1 MKPLA
6 ALIAVGMGLTSSAH
20 ATDWEVDLDM
30 RLLSSDGQ
38 RSYLDG
44 GTGALRYGEN
54 QSGLQLGRL
63 RLALDQNIGEL
74 WSVHLD
80 ASSWGDRDKNP
91 IDLTE
96 AYLLFRPY
104 PFDGLRARIKAGAF
118 YAPISLENRG
128 PGWESPY
135 TLTPSALNTWV
146 GEELRTIGLEGQID
160 WLGTRTGHLFDVG
173 LTGAVYG
180 WNEPAGVALASQ
192 GFMLDDRQTT
202 LFGRVNPTPGLNDRR
217 EVFHEIDGRAGV
229 YAGIEGR
236 FLDRLVVRALRYDNR
251 GDPTQQD
258 GVTHIFAWLTTFN
271 SAGARLES
279 GSGWTGIAQ
288 WLKGET
294 TIAPHSHRLGYP
306 FDAKFLLISKQIG
319 RHTFSARYDRFE
331 VLTHFV
337 TPTGDDYAQY
347 GHAWTIAYLF
357 EPNAHWRFALEWLDV
372 STESALREAIFPSEE
387 LSRERKIEASFRYA
401 LGSEVR

>member
-1 MKPLA
+1 MKRLA
-6 ALIAVGMGLTSSAH
+6 VTIALCACSASVAH
-20 ATDWEVDLDM
+20 ATDWEIDLDM

-44 GTGALRYGEN
+44 GTGALRFGEN

-63 RLALDQNIGEL
+63 RLALDQNIGEV

-80 ASSWGDRDKNP
+80 ASDWGDHDRNP

-104 PFDGLRARIKAGAF
+104 PFDGLRARVKAGAF

-135 TLTPSALNTWV
+135 SLTPSAINTWI
-146 GEELRTIGLEGQID
+146 GEELRTIGLEGQLD

-180 WNEPAGVALASQ
+180 WNEPTGVALASQ

-202 LFGRVNPTPGLNDRR
+202 LFGRVNPTPGLNVPR
-217 EVFHEIDGRAGV
+217 EVFREIDGKAGV
-229 YAGIEGR
+229 YAGVEVR

-251 GDPTQQD
+251 ADPTRQD
-258 GVTHIFAWLTTFN
+258 SVAHIFAWLTTFN

-279 GSGWTGIAQ
+279 ANGWTGIAQ
-288 WLKGET
+288 WLKGAT
-294 TIAPHSHRLGYP
+294 TIEPHGNRLGYP
-306 FDAKFLLISKQIG
+306 FDAKFLLVSKTNG
-319 RHTFSARYDRFE
+319 RHTVSVRYDRFE
-331 VLTHFV
+331 VLTDF
-337 TPTGDDYAQY
+337 TNAGGDHYAQY
-347 GHAWTIAYLF
+347 GHAWTVAYLF
-357 EPNAHWRFALEWLDV
+357 ELNAHWRFALEWLNV
-372 STESALREAIFPSEE
+372 STDSSVREALLPGAE
-387 LSRERKIEASFRYA
+387 LAQERKIEASFRYA

>member
-6 ALIAVGMGLTSSAH
+6 GSLILCACIASAAH
-20 ATDWEVDLDM
+20 ATDWEIDLDM

-38 RSYLDG
+38 RSYFDG
-44 GTGALRYGEN
+44 GTGALRFGEN

-63 RLALDQNIGEL
+63 RLALDQSVGEL

-80 ASSWGDRDKNP
+80 ASDWGDHDRNP

-104 PFDGLRARIKAGAF
+104 PFDGLRARVKAGAF

-146 GEELRTIGLEGQID
+146 GEELRTIGLEGQLE
-160 WLGTRTGHLFDVG
+160 WLGTRTGHWFDAG

-202 LFGRVNPTPGLNDRR
+202 LFGRVNPTSGLNVPR

-229 YAGIEGR
+229 YAGIEAR

-251 GDPTQQD
+251 GDPTRQD
-258 GVTHIFAWLTTFN
+258 GVTHIFAWLTTFD

-279 GSGWTGIAQ
+279 ASGWTGIAQ

-294 TIAPHSHRLGYP
+294 TIQPHGNRFGYP
-306 FDAKFLLISKQIG
+306 FDAKFLLISKRSG
-319 RHTFSARYDRFE
+319 RHTVSVRYDRFE
-331 VLTHFV
+331 VLTNF
-337 TPTGDDYAQY
+337 TTSSGDDYAQY
-347 GHAWTIAYLF
+347 GHAWTVAYLF

-372 STESALREAIFPSEE
+372 STDSSLREALLPEAE
-387 LSRERKIEASFRYA
+387 RSRERKVEASFRYA
-401 LGSEVR
+401 LGSAVR

>member
-1 MKPLA
+1 MKCLA
-6 ALIAVGMGLTSSAH
+6 ALVLCACVPAVAQ
-20 ATDWEVDLDM
+20 AADWEIDLDL

-38 RSYLDG
+38 RSYFDG
-44 GTGALRYGEN
+44 GPGSLRFGEN

-63 RLALDQNIGEL
+63 RLALDQHIGDL
-74 WSVHLD
+74 WSLHLD
-80 ASSWGDRDKNP
+80 ASDWGDHDKNP
-91 IDLTE
+91 VDLTE

-104 PFDGLRARIKAGAF
+104 PFDGLRARLKAGAF
-118 YAPISLENRG
+118 YAPVSLENRG

-135 TLTPSALNTWV
+135 SLTPSAIDTWV
-146 GEELRTIGLEGQID
+146 GEELRTIGVEAQID

-202 LFGRVNPTPGLNDRR
+202 LFGRVNPTPGPNRPR
-217 EVFHEIDGRAGV
+217 EVFHEIDGRAGL
-229 YAGIEGR
+229 YAGVEAR

-251 GDPTQQD
+251 ADPTQQD
-258 GVTHIFAWLTTFN
+258 TALHIFSWLTTFN

-279 GSGWTGIAQ
+279 ADGWTGIAQ

-294 TIAPHSHRLGYP
+294 TVAPHNTRLGYP
-306 FDAKFLLISKQIG
+306 FDAKFLLISRQIG
-319 RHTFSARYDRFE
+319 RHTLSVRYDRFE
-331 VLTHFV
+331 VLTNF
-337 TPTGDDYAQY
+337 TTATGDDYAQY
-347 GHAWTIAYLF
+347 GHAWTVAYRF
-357 EPNAHWRFALEWLDV
+357 EPGPHWRFALEWLEV
-372 STESALREAIFPSEE
+372 STDSALREAISPAQE
-387 LSRERKIEASFRYA
+387 LSRERKLEASFRYA

>member
-1 MKPLA
+1 MKSLA
-6 ALIAVGMGLTSSAH
+6 ALLAAGVCLASIAH

-63 RLALDQNIGEL
+63 RLALDQSIGEL

-80 ASSWGDRDKNP
+80 ASDWGDHDKNP

-104 PFDGLRARIKAGAF
+104 PFDGLRARVKAGAF

-135 TLTPSALNTWV
+135 TLTPSALNTWI

-202 LFGRVNPTPGLNDRR
+202 LFGRVNPTPGLDDPH
-217 EVFHEIDGRAGV
+217 EVFHEIDGRKGV
-229 YAGIEGR
+229 YAGIEAR

-251 GDPTQQD
+251 SDPTQQD
-258 GVTHIFAWLTTFN
+258 RATHTFAWLTTFN
-271 SAGARLES
+271 SAGARL
-279 GSGWTGIAQ
+279 
-288 WLKGET
+288 
-294 TIAPHSHRLGYP
+294 
-306 FDAKFLLISKQIG
+306 
-319 RHTFSARYDRFE
+319 
-331 VLTHFV
+331 
-337 TPTGDDYAQY
+337 
-347 GHAWTIAYLF
+347 
-357 EPNAHWRFALEWLDV
+357 
-372 STESALREAIFPSEE
+372 
-387 LSRERKIEASFRYA
+387 
-401 LGSEVR
+401 

>member
-1 MKPLA
+1 MKRLA
-6 ALIAVGMGLTSSAH
+6 AALVLCAASLAH
-20 ATDWEVDLDM
+20 ATDWEIDLDM
-30 RLLSSDGQ
+30 RLLSSDGE

-44 GTGALRYGEN
+44 GTGALRFGEN
-54 QSGLQLGRL
+54 QSGPQLGRL
-63 RLALDQNIGEL
+63 RLALDQNVGEL

-80 ASSWGDRDKNP
+80 ASDWGDHDKNP

-104 PFDGLRARIKAGAF
+104 PFDGLRARVKAGAF

-135 TLTPSALNTWV
+135 SLTPSAINTWI
-146 GEELRTIGLEGQID
+146 GEELRTIGLEGQLD

-202 LFGRVNPTPGLNDRR
+202 LFGRVNPIRGVNVPR
-217 EVFHEIDGRAGV
+217 EVFHEIDGKAGV

-251 GDPTQQD
+251 ADPTQQD
-258 GVTHIFAWLTTFN
+258 GVTHIFAWLTTFD

-279 GSGWTGIAQ
+279 ANGWTGIAQ

-294 TIAPHSHRLGYP
+294 TVEPRGKRLGYP
-306 FDAKFLLISKQIG
+306 FDAKFLLVSKRTG
-319 RHTFSARYDRFE
+319 RHTLSVRYDRFE
-331 VLTHFV
+331 VLTNFT
-337 TPTGDDYAQY
+337 TPGGDDYAQY
-347 GHAWTIAYLF
+347 GHAWTVAYLF
-357 EPNAHWRFALEWLDV
+357 ELNAHWRFALEWLDV
-372 STESALREAIFPSEE
+372 STDSSVREQLFPAEE
-387 LSRERKIEASFRYA
+387 LSQERKIEASFRYA

>member
-1 MKPLA
+1 MKRFACIIFLCVC
-6 ALIAVGMGLTSSAH
+6 IASAAH

-44 GTGALRYGEN
+44 GTGALRFGEN

-63 RLALDQNIGEL
+63 RLALDQNVGEL

-80 ASSWGDRDKNP
+80 ASAWGDHDKNP

-104 PFDGLRARIKAGAF
+104 PFDGVRARVKAGAF

-146 GEELRTIGLEGQID
+146 GEELRTIGLEGQLD

-202 LFGRVNPTPGLNDRR
+202 LFGRVNPTAGLNVPRS
-217 EVFHEIDGRAGV
+217 VFHEIDGRAGV
-229 YAGIEGR
+229 YAGIEAR

-251 GDPTQQD
+251 SDPTRQD
-258 GVTHIFAWLTTFN
+258 GAIHIFAWLTTFN

-279 GSGWTGIAQ
+279 ANGWTGVAQ
-288 WLKGET
+288 WLEGET
-294 TIAPHSHRLGYP
+294 TIEPHGNRLGYP
-306 FDAKFLLISKQIG
+306 FDAKFLLISKRSG
-319 RHTFSARYDRFE
+319 RHTVSVRYDRFE
-331 VLTHFV
+331 VLTKF
-337 TPTGDDYAQY
+337 TTSNGDDYAQY
-347 GHAWTIAYLF
+347 GHAWTVAYLF

-372 STESALREAIFPSEE
+372 STDSSVREALLPDAE

-401 LGSEVR
+401 FGSAVR

>member
-1 MKPLA
+1 MKPA
-6 ALIAVGMGLTSSAH
+6 AIALCACMVSIAN
-20 ATDWEVDLDM
+20 AADWEIDLDT

-38 RSYLDG
+38 RSYLEG
-44 GTGALRYGEN
+44 GTGALRFGDN

-63 RLALDQNIGEL
+63 RVALDQNVGEL

-80 ASSWGDRDKNP
+80 ASDWGDHDKNP

-104 PFDGLRARIKAGAF
+104 PFDGLRARFKAGAF

-135 TLTPSALNTWV
+135 SLTPSAINTWI

-160 WLGTRTGHLFDVG
+160 WLGTRMGHLFDVG

-180 WNEPAGVALASQ
+180 WNEPAGVALAAQ

-202 LFGRVNPTPGLNDRR
+202 LFGRVNPTAGLNIPR
-217 EVFHEIDGRAGV
+217 EVFHEIDGKAGV
-229 YAGIEGR
+229 YAGVEAR
-236 FLDRLVVRALRYDNR
+236 FLDRLLVRALRYDNR
-251 GDPTQQD
+251 ADPTQQD
-258 GVTHIFAWLTTFN
+258 GATHIFAWLTAFD

-279 GSGWTGIAQ
+279 ANGWTGIAQ

-294 TIAPHSHRLGYP
+294 TIEPRGNRLGYP
-306 FDAKFLLISKQIG
+306 FDAKFLLISKRSG
-319 RHTFSARYDRFE
+319 RHTVSVRYDRFE
-331 VLTHFV
+331 VLTNF
-337 TPTGDDYAQY
+337 TTATGDDYAQY
-347 GHAWTIAYLF
+347 GHAWTVAYLF
-357 EPNAHWRFALEWLDV
+357 EPNAHWRFALEWLEV
-372 STESALREAIFPSEE
+372 STESALREELLPGEE
-387 LSRERKIEASFRYA
+387 LSREHKIEASFRYA